1 MQGCAVSFF
10 NDIFAGNG
18 LTVNAWAILRERGF
32 IHQATDLEEIERR
45 LNAGPATFYV
55 GFDPTGSSLHIGHL
69 LPVMAMRWLQSCGHR
84 PVALVGG
91 GTAMIG
97 DPSGKTEARPVI
109 DIDEI
114 DSNVAS
120 LQKQLTRFLD
130 FGQGKA
136 LMVNNA
142 DWLRGLKFIDFL
154 RDIGKLFSVNKMLTA
169 ESVKIR
175 LETGLS
181 FLEFSYPLLQA
192 YDFSVL
198 YRDCGCQ
205 FQFGGQDQWGN
216 IVAGVDLTRRLHAAS
231 VYGATFPLLLKSD
244 GTKFGKTAGGAV
256 WLDADHTSPFDYYQF
271 WRNVEDS
278 EVERL
283 LAFFTCL
290 PMAEVRTLGRL
301 EAPLINRAKEILAYE
316 ATSLA
321 HGHDEAAKAYLA
333 AGGEFGFADP
343 ANRVASSSR
352 LAEIK
357 AEDGIENI
365 PSLVLSSKELAG
377 GLGILHLLVK
387 AGLTSSNS
395 EARRLIKG
403 GGCYLDDQRIAD
415 ERQAVSRE
423 DFKDGVLTLRAG
435 KKSRKRILLQD

>member
-1 MQGCAVSFF
+1 MV
-10 NDIFAGNG
+10 

-32 IHQATDLEEIERR
+32 IHQATDAEETERR
-45 LNAGPATFYV
+45 LGEGPATFYV

-109 DIDEI
+109 SIDEI
-114 DSNVAS
+114 DSNVRS
-120 LQKQLTRFLD
+120 LQKQLARFLE
-130 FGQGKA
+130 FGEGKA

-198 YRDCGCQ
+198 YCDCQCQ

-256 WLDADHTSPFDYYQF
+256 WLDAERTPPFDYYQF

-278 EVERL
+278 EVEKL

-290 PMAEVRTLGRL
+290 PMPEVRALGAL

-321 HGHDEAAKAYLA
+321 HGHEAAAKAYLA
-333 AGGEFGFADP
+333 AGGEFGFADLEGK
-343 ANRVASSSR
+343 VKTSSR
-352 LAEIK
+352 LAEVK
-357 AEDGIENI
+357 DDGGIETI
-365 PSLVLSSKELAG
+365 PTLLLSATELDG

-387 AGLTSSNS
+387 AGLSSSNS
-395 EARRLIKG
+395 EARRLVKG
-403 GGCYLDDQRIAD
+403 GGCYLDDQRVDD
-415 ERQAVSRE
+415 ERKTVLQK
-423 DFKDGVLTLRAG
+423 DFKDGVMTLRAG
-435 KKSRKRILLQD
+435 KKARKRILLQN